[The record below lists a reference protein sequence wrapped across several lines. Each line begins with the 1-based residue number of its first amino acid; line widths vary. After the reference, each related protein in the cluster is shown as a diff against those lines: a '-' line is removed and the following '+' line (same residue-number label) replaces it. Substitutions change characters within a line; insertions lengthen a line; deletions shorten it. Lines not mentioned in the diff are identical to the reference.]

1 MKSIMKCNIS
11 EVELIAIQGI
21 SNIFSIGI
29 LDINEM
35 EDTIQVCYINGSEVE
50 IFDYIPFIYV
60 FDNEDTEDV
69 DIGFKIYDTIYSI
82 SDFIRV

>member
-1 MKSIMKCNIS
+1 MKSMIKCNIN
-11 EVELIAIQGI
+11 EVELIGIQGI

-29 LDINEM
+29 LDINEI
-35 EDTIQVCYINGSEVE
+35 EDTIQVCYISGSEVE

-69 DIGFKIYDTIYSI
+69 DIGFKIYDDMYYI